1 VTDAGDVGSIP
12 TIRSSRR
19 MTTPDDIYREL
30 ISPRK
35 GVGVANL
42 ATIITGELNHVF
54 CANG

>member
-54 CANG
+54 CTNG